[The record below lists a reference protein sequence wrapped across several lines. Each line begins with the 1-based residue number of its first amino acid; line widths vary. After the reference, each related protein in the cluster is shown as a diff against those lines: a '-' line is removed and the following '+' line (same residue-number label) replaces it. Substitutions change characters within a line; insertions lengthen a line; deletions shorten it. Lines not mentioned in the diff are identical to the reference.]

1 MPHAILEVRSGTG
14 NLIWRFDRDG
24 PKPHRVLPAHV
35 AQDMIK
41 MMNSVVE
48 NGTGRRARLEG
59 IAAAGKTGT
68 TNAYRDAW
76 FMGYTGNYVC
86 GVWFGND
93 NYDPTNRMTGGSLP
107 AMTWHNIM
115 AYAHQGI
122 EIRQLPGVPVPEVRP
137 QPLVTAVRSRSDE
150 PATPPRPIVLTK
162 RGADILVHV
171 ERMMDEAN
179 RAMGP
184 LPATVSTEKKKQA
197 EAPQNGDALTA
208 ALEGRAFGVGGR
220 N

>member
-1 MPHAILEVRSGTG
+1 
-14 NLIWRFDRDG
+14 
-24 PKPHRVLPAHV
+24 
-35 AQDMIK
+35 
-41 MMNSVVE
+41 VVE

-59 IAAAGKTGT
+59 VAAAGKTGT

-76 FMGYTGNYVC
+76 FMGYTGNFVC

-93 NYDPTNRMTGGSLP
+93 NYDSTNRMTGGALP

-122 EIRQLPGVPVPEVRP
+122 ELNQLPGIPAPSVRQQPAVAEVK
-137 QPLVTAVRSRSDE
+137 SKSSE
-150 PATPPRPIVLTK
+150 PAAPPRPTVLTK
-162 RGADILVHV
+162 RGADILVRV
-171 ERMMDEAN
+171 ERMMDDAS

-184 LPATVSTEKKKQA
+184 LRPTVSSDRKKKQA
-197 EAPQNGDALTA
+197 EAPKKGDALAT
-208 ALEGRAFGVGGR
+208 ALEGRAFGVGR